1 MGNTQSDSVPN
12 TGRPRE
18 SRRANPNFLFCGCDC
33 NADSSVDG
41 NERQRR
47 GAEGLIAENLIAEA
61 ATFQARGEAEEA
73 KRLYQEA
80 LKYDS
85 GHHLANYNLA
95 SILFEE
101 EDFEMALKYFEKAM
115 NDRDAEG
122 DPITSC
128 NMSIT
133 LMKLGRLEEAEKIG
147 LSAIKGDPQNASL
160 HYNLGN
166 VCLQRKKFAA
176 SIVHYQR
183 AFKLQPDHADALFN
197 LAIAYQS
204 EGSIDLAIKNYT
216 AAGQLEPS
224 MREDCDRAIY
234 AVQKA
239 AAQASK
245 KKNNKISK
253 ATKKNKK

>member
-1 MGNTQSDSVPN
+1 MGNTQSEQEC
-12 TGRPRE
+12 RPDPRTM
-18 SRRANPNFLFCGCDC
+18 FLCGCDC
-33 NADSSVDG
+33 NGDGSVDG
-41 NERQRR
+41 KERR
-47 GAEGLIAENLIAEA
+47 GLGEGFLQAEKLIVA
-61 ATFQARGEAEEA
+61 ASAFQDHGETEEA
-73 KRLYQEA
+73 KHLYQEA
-80 LKYDS
+80 LAFDS
-85 GHHLANYNLA
+85 GHHLAHYNLA
-95 SILFEE
+95 SILFDE
-101 EDFEMALKYFEKAM
+101 EDFEMALKHFEQAM
-115 NDRDAEG
+115 NDRNAEG
-122 DPITSC
+122 DPETSC
-128 NMSIT
+128 NISIT
-133 LMKLGRLEEAEKIG
+133 LMKLGRLEESEKFG
-147 LSAIKGDPQNASL
+147 VSAVKGDPQNASL